1 LDHLKFKQKYV
12 FNGREFSEEITKN
25 TILKLI
31 AREEK
36 VATMRK
42 GSHTA

>member
-1 LDHLKFKQKYV
+1 MYLT
-12 FNGREFSEEITKN
+12 GEFLEEITN
-25 TILKLI
+25 NMILKLI

-42 GSHTA
+42 ASHIA